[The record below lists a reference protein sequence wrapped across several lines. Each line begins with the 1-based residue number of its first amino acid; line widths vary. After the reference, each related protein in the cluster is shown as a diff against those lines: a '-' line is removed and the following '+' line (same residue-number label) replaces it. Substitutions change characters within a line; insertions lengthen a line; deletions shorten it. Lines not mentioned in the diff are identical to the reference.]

1 MATFPVQVEVDFLD
15 SAERTATVTYQLRE
29 RYDDAANAGQGNW
42 EDVRG
47 FAGNLVTALENLT
60 WDQIPSFRIKMAE
73 TTGSLSA
80 NVAAN
85 NQIRAFT
92 RVTLANGEQ
101 SYFEVPAWDDLTF
114 DQDNNNLLSAAYN
127 TAAQAVADLIEDPDS
142 TSDMTT
148 VNWSQSRTRKS
159 RNVLS

>member
-15 SAERTATVTYQLRE
+15 SAERTATVVYQLRT
-29 RYDDAANAGQGNW
+29 RFDDAANAGAGNW
-42 EDVRG
+42 AAVLTDADAL
-47 FAGNLVTALENLT
+47 FTALENLT
-60 WDQIPSFRIKMAE
+60 WDQIPAYRVKMAV

-101 SYFEVPAWDDLTF
+101 SSFEVPAWDDLTY
-114 DQDNNNLLSAAYN
+114 DQDSNNLLSTAYN
-127 TAAQAVADLIEDPDS
+127 VAAQIVANLIEDIDT
-142 TSDMTT
+142 TSNMDT

-159 RNVLS
+159 RNVIS